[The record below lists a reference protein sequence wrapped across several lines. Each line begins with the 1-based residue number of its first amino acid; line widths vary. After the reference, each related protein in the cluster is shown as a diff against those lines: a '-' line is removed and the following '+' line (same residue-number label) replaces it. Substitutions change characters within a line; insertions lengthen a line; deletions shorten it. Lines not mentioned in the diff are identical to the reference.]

1 MTNQMKPSSQKVER
15 LEKEGHDIPLLDL
28 SDTAVR
34 EMIRTA
40 EKRGY
45 VTDDQIHT
53 LLASQEVN
61 SEQLENILAKLSE
74 MGINVVE
81 SKEARVE
88 EEAAAGDEPQEEQET
103 GGENELVE
111 VQQLSRV

>member
-1 MTNQMKPSSQKVER
+1 
-15 LEKEGHDIPLLDL
+15 
-28 SDTAVR
+28 
-34 EMIRTA
+34 
-40 EKRGY
+40 
-45 VTDDQIHT
+45 
-53 LLASQEVN
+53 
-61 SEQLENILAKLSE
+61 

>member
-1 MTNQMKPSSQKVER
+1 
-15 LEKEGHDIPLLDL
+15 
-28 SDTAVR
+28 
-34 EMIRTA
+34 MIRTA